1 MYEVKRCG
9 FCLKP
14 VECGINQKDH
24 KNHPFSVLS
33 IYQIDDYA
41 DACEDARKTIL
52 RNKKSIVLCKKCYD
66 FINSL
71 INSRLF
77 SKNVEVI

>member
-41 DACEDARKTIL
+41 DACEDARKNYIE
-52 RNKKSIVLCKKCYD
+52 K
-66 FINSL
+66 
-71 INSRLF
+71 
-77 SKNVEVI
+77 